1 MLRFSYVFALD
12 GILSYNYISERVLL
26 MSTRRPTMEHLV
38 RESLAYAVYFA
49 PRGKIRLLNIGH
61 LIAQRYLSPL
71 DKLIGFIGDA
81 GAGKSL
87 LIKGMFPGLELTN
100 DDEGINIRPLPIL
113 KTMDKNYFASHT
125 YHIDIRFESAFT
137 QMHILVDA
145 IKMAIEKGKR
155 VIIEH
160 FDLLYPHIG
169 INAEL
174 IIGVGEE
181 VIVTRPSIFGPLPDD
196 IANIVFKSI
205 KYRLMAHSAED
216 ITSMVLEESHGLNT
230 DKAVHTDVK
239 HGFVL
244 EFEDKPDID
253 IEKLEENV
261 KKYIG
266 SAEDIC
272 FYDDTHIRIGEKRK
286 HFCTGPRIHV
296 RNTEDIENFRLLKD
310 FRFDPIS
317 KLYALVGIV
326 GDERT
331 TDINDLNKLNL

>member
-1 MLRFSYVFALD
+1 
-12 GILSYNYISERVLL
+12 
-26 MSTRRPTMEHLV
+26 MEHIV

-100 DDEGINIRPLPIL
+100 DDEGINIRPLPLL
-113 KTMDKNYFASHT
+113 KTVDKNYFASHT

-137 QMHILVDA
+137 QMHTLVDA
-145 IKMAIEKGKR
+145 IKKAIEKGKR

-160 FDLLYPHIG
+160 FDLLYPHLG

-181 VIVTRPSIFGPLPDD
+181 VIVTRPSIFGPVPDD
-196 IANIVFKSI
+196 IAKIVFKSI

-216 ITSMVLEESHGLNT
+216 LTSLVLEENFGYSTVNT
-230 DKAVHTDVK
+230 VHTDVK

-244 EFEDKPDID
+244 EFENKPDID
-253 IEKLEENV
+253 IEKLEEKV
-261 KKYIG
+261 KGFIE

-286 HFCTGPRIHV
+286 CFCTGPRIHV
-296 RNTEDIENFRLLKD
+296 QNTENIENFRLLKD
-310 FRFDPIS
+310 FRFDPIT

-326 GDERT
+326 GDEHII
-331 TDINDLNKLNL
+331 DLHDLNKLNL